1 METAPSPGSTRAY
14 PSRPTHIDG
23 GSHEKVPEPRPIGTH
38 DGRSSYLGEGGGAD
52 RTPLGLRDRSVEIE
66 LLAEEAP
73 ITFNNFLYLA
83 QGGVLPRSDL
93 IALMV

>member
-1 METAPSPGSTRAY
+1 MKRFPSLAPSDA
-14 PSRPTHIDG
+14 
-23 GSHEKVPEPRPIGTH
+23 H

-73 ITFNNFLYLA
+73 ITFNNFMYLA
-83 QGGVLPRSDL
+83 QGGVLLRSDL